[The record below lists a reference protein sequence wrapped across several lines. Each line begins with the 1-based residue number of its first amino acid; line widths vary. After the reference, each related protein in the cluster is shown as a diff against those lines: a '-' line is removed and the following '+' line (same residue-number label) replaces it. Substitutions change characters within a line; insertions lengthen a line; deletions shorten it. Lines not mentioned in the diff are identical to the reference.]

1 MNQHQRKFLLEE
13 IEKQYKRERDELNKR
28 KPDAPSLNNYL
39 TAAILDGSAVMRSL
53 ESVTESIR
61 ERVRDLGKG
70 ESLVSEH
77 SRWGRGKDEQDCISL
92 PALLLF
98 EMPKAFEEVQKKYE
112 QEEETWQ
119 NEAKALDASINAM
132 RIKVQVG
139 SDTALEALVR
149 QADQLCSM
157 SLTASSR
164 LMLNEKST

>member
-28 KPDAPSLNNYL
+28 KPSEPSLNNYL
-39 TAAILDGSAVMRSL
+39 TAAILDGTAVMRSQ
-53 ESVTESIR
+53 ESVREAIR
-61 ERVRDLGKG
+61 KRVRDLGKG
-70 ESLVSEH
+70 DSLLEGT
-77 SRWGRGKDEQDCISL
+77 SRWGRGEDEHNCIHI

-98 EMPKAFEEVQKKYE
+98 EMPTAFEEVQKQYE
-112 QEEETWQ
+112 QAQEAWQ
-119 NEAKALDASINAM
+119 REMKALESSISAM

-164 LMLNEKST
+164 LMLQEKT